1 MIEAKVRETRGAE
14 AVCSSEQRLC
24 RASAVGEGEETLVG
38 LRLILLI
45 LDEERARLLL
55 VVVANTRG
63 QKFH

>member
-1 MIEAKVRETRGAE
+1 MSQAVR
-14 AVCSSEQRLC
+14 
-24 RASAVGEGEETLVG
+24 EGEETLVG

-45 LDEERARLLL
+45 LDKERSRLLL